1 MDATAANAMFR
12 AFADETR
19 LRLLHLL
26 REEEV
31 CVGDIVATL
40 ELPQP
45 TVSRHLAHLRRA
57 GLIEARRDG
66 VWRYYRLT
74 PPGTPLHEH
83 LVACLDSCFADVPV
97 IQEDVERA
105 RAVKA
110 RGGCCPRQSAAT
122 GAADASPLRPK

>member
-26 REEEV
+26 RDEER
-31 CVGDIVATL
+31 CVGDIVDTL

-57 GLIEARRDG
+57 GLIEARSEG
-66 VWRYYRLT
+66 VWRFYRLT
-74 PPGTPLHEH
+74 PPGTDLHEH
-83 LVACLDSCFADVPV
+83 LVACLDSCFRDVPV
-97 IQEDVERA
+97 IQADIERA
-105 RAVKA
+105 RAVNA
-110 RGGCCPRQSAAT
+110 RGGCCPR
-122 GAADASPLRPK
+122 GPVDA

>member
-1 MDATAANAMFR
+1 MDAAAANAMFR

-26 REEEV
+26 RAEEV
-31 CVGDIVATL
+31 CVGDIVGTL

-74 PPGTPLHEH
+74 PPGTQLHEH
-83 LVACLDSCFADVPV
+83 LVACLDSCFGDVPV
-97 IQEDVERA
+97 IKEDVERA

-110 RGGCCPRQSAAT
+110 RGGCCPR
-122 GAADASPLRPK
+122 